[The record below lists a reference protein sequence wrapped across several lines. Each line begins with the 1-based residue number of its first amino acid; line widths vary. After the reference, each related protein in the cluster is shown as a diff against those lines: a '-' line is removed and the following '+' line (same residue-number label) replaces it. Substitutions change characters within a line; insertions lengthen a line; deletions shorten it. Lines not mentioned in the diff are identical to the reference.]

1 MSYKPRLTVY
11 PTIRI
16 RNVCAI
22 FRMHVVQIQH
32 RFYKFSTN
40 FKVTRKF
47 LQNKKTAFIG
57 IGSFFIFPQDAKK
70 RNMTAFARALTLRH
84 GIRRRNVPVEK
95 AARLSSSISPACRNA
110 PSMMPPPCS
119 ESDSTPKVSAK
130 VCIAERRSS
139 PFVPAN
145 K

>member
-1 MSYKPRLTVY
+1 MFAQSSVCTLCRFNTGSINSAPISRSRENFC
-11 PTIRI
+11 RI
-16 RNVCAI
+16 KNCIYRN
-22 FRMHVVQIQH
+22 R
-32 RFYKFSTN
+32 
-40 FKVTRKF
+40 
-47 LQNKKTAFIG
+47 G
-57 IGSFFIFPQDAKK
+57 FFIFLQDAKK
-70 RNMTAFARALTLRH
+70 RNMTAFARALTLCH

>member
-1 MSYKPRLTVY
+1 MFAQSSVCTFCRFNTGSINSAPISRSRENFC
-11 PTIRI
+11 RI
-16 RNVCAI
+16 
-22 FRMHVVQIQH
+22 
-32 RFYKFSTN
+32 
-40 FKVTRKF
+40 
-47 LQNKKTAFIG
+47 KKTAFIG